1 LQEDRSDSD
10 ESLEDA
16 LRKRERE
23 LVARS
28 TAREEERAR
37 QESQKRAL
45 ARVVFTPEARQ
56 RLSNLKLV
64 KPELATQVEEYLI
77 VLAQQGRIA
86 VPVDDDALK
95 SVLEKIQPK
104 RETKIWRL

>member
-1 LQEDRSDSD
+1 MQEDRSDSD